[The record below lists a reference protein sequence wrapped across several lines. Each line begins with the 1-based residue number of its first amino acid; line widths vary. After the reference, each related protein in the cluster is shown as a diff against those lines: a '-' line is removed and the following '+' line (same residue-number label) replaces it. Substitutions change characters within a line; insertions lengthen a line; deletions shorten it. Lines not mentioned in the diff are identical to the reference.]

1 MNAIVPVLDALL
13 SALPLIVAA
22 VVPPALAYFN
32 SKVGAIVPKHLYPV
46 LLPVAGALLAGA
58 AKAAGFDVGDFNS
71 ETADLDMWQT
81 MVAGALSGHAAI
93 GIHQIKKQLD
103 KSHDQN

>member
-1 MNAIVPVLDALL
+1 MDAIVVPVLDALL
-13 SALPLIVAA
+13 SALPLIIAA

-32 SKVGAIVPKHLYPV
+32 SKVGTIVPKHLYPI
-46 LLPVAGALLAGA
+46 LLPVLGALLAGA

-81 MVAGALSGHAAI
+81 VVAGALSGHAAI
-93 GIHQIKKQLD
+93 GIHQIKKQIEKQD
-103 KSHDQN
+103 E